1 VGPREG
7 PTVFAL
13 SISSDYLNADGR
25 TSLLKLRHHQF
36 LSSVA
41 TICLMSISIVAFIA
55 SLRNNV
61 KEKNRVASDDQGIV
75 GA

>member
-1 VGPREG
+1 MHVLPGSNKKTVGPWEG

-25 TSLLKLRHHQF
+25 TSLLKLHHQQF
-36 LSSVA
+36 LRSVA
-41 TICLMSISIVAFIA
+41 MICLVSVSMKTFVA

-61 KEKNRVASDDQGIV
+61 KEKIG
-75 GA
+75 